1 MKKYSLIFLN
11 FVVGCLLLFS
21 CTDEEL
27 ANKGAGKATK
37 VSLSFETPDVE
48 QIVTKGVNGYT
59 LIEDLYLFIFDSNG
73 NIEGNGP
80 LFYEINSSNSSG
92 TIASEIPTTTGDH
105 YIFAVA
111 NPTSSSFAA
120 INDDL
125 SSITT
130 KAEFLSKTATLKGD
144 LLMSGNTIPMVG
156 TVAGA
161 DADGLIN
168 ISAEGSYKV
177 QLERIIASVKFDVSC
192 DVKNASFNLKSYTVV
207 NVPQTA
213 TLWGNNV
220 PENKDVWPGGTINTN
235 NSKQT
240 FEFYMFENKQQ
251 AKNSISS
258 YEDREAKEDPAAVT
272 NIKFKNASEH
282 ATYVILRGLYT
293 GPATVG
299 GSSTNVSAEVSYY
312 VHLGDINKG
321 NDNFETDRNIEYT
334 YNVSIT
340 GVNKLVLEVEKKD
353 PYDRGDGTIS
363 LIASTYN
370 LDAHYEFF
378 NITVPKGTDYSMEDG
393 AELGWVSFRIYDDKS
408 DNLMDAL
415 VPGKEGEWDRVMK
428 YKKWNDDAYNK
439 DLITTKAEL
448 NEKLKKYFDTHQNA
462 ESVKL
467 TCFVAENLLDDY
479 RECLVFRTKTSQNG
493 STLLKDGFKF
503 RQNYMRK
510 FFINNGSGYATEVLN
525 ETGQLKNYGTIKT
538 KTSDYDGWSNM
549 RSEVSSWPSKTEMEK
564 FYAACMAR
572 NRDENGDGQIS
583 DDELK
588 WYLPARDQYIGLWI
602 GADPLKEARLYTS
615 DTGKDG
621 AKWHYMSNSSRSS
634 SEKWILWAEQ
644 GSSTGGHTYNG
655 GEGGKF
661 QLRCIRNF
669 GNSKDAKYYEKEATR
684 VIAMRLTGD
693 GAYRNKQEYGELGR
707 SDGHM
712 GANNKVYKKFKVATS
727 VIGGSKL
734 TQNTQASL
742 ADNNNSACSNYA
754 EGSLKSG
761 YSEYRYKEKR
771 HSEEVGY
778 FKKVGSGKGNFYLYK
793 DGKMYNY
800 SKPSGYSYDYN
811 QVSVKEAYEDGGKW
825 RLPNQRELALMYSAG
840 YLENLS
846 SYGYILSRTFSSFE
860 SKNGF
865 MLNTSNNNLILAG
878 GDYEGSV
885 RCVRDVD

>member
-1 MKKYSLIFLN
+1 MKKYSLIFLS
-11 FVVGCLLLFS
+11 FVVGCLLLSS

-73 NIEGNGP
+73 NIEGDGP
-80 LFYEINSSNSSG
+80 LLYEINSANSSG

-111 NPTSSSFAA
+111 NPTNSSFAG
-120 INDDL
+120 IDNL
-125 SSITT
+125 SSIST
-130 KAEFLSKTATLKGD
+130 KKDFLSKTATLKGD

-156 TVAGA
+156 TVVGA

-168 ISAEGSYKV
+168 ISAGGSYKV

-192 DVKNASFNLKSYTVV
+192 EAKGASFNLKSYTVV

-213 TLWGNNV
+213 TLWGDNV
-220 PENKDVWPGGTINTN
+220 PENKNVWSGGTINTN

-251 AKNSISS
+251 AKSSINS
-258 YEDREAKEDPAAVT
+258 YEDREAKVDPTAVT
-272 NIKFKNASEH
+272 DIEFKNASEY

-293 GPATVG
+293 GPATVA

-321 NDNFETDRNIEYT
+321 NGNFETDRNIEYT

-340 GVNKLVLEVEKKD
+340 GVNKLVLEVEKTD

-378 NITVPKGTDYSMEDG
+378 NITVPKGTDYSMENG
-393 AELGWVSFRIYDDKS
+393 AELEWVSFRIYDGQS
-408 DNLMDAL
+408 ENLMDAL

-428 YKKWNDDAYNK
+428 YKKKDDNAYNEE
-439 DLITTKAEL
+439 LITTKAEL
-448 NEKLKKYFDTHQNA
+448 NKKLKTYFDAHPNA

-510 FFINNGSGYATEVLN
+510 FFNNKGSGYATEVLN
-525 ETGQLKNYGTIKT
+525 ETGRLKEYGSIKT
-538 KTSDYDGWSNM
+538 GTSDEDGWSNM
-549 RSEVSSWPSKTEMEK
+549 RKEVSLWPDRKEMNK

-572 NRDENGDGQIS
+572 NRDENGDGEIT

-615 DTGKDG
+615 DTGSGG
-621 AKWHYMSNSSRSS
+621 AQWHYMSNSSRNN
-634 SEKWILWAEQ
+634 EKWILWAEQ

-655 GEGGKF
+655 GENGSF

-669 GNSKDAKYYEKEATR
+669 GNNSQAKYYEKESAN
-684 VIAMRLTGD
+684 VIAMLLTGD
-693 GAYRNKQEYGELGR
+693 GAYRNKQESGELGR

-712 GANNKVYKKFKVATS
+712 GTNNKVYRKFKVATD
-727 VIGGSKL
+727 VIGKGGL
-734 TQNTQASL
+734 TQNSQAPL
-742 ADNNNSACSNYA
+742 ADKNNSACSNYV
-754 EGSLKSG
+754 EGALKQG
-761 YSEYRYKEKR
+761 YGKYEYKEKKW
-771 HSEEVGY
+771 SSIEVGY
-778 FKKVGSGKGNFYLYK
+778 FKKVGQGKGDFYLWK
-793 DGKMYNY
+793 DGKMYSY
-800 SKPSGYSYDYN
+800 DKPKGYSFDYVL
-811 QVSVKEAYEDGGKW
+811 VSVKEAYEDGGKW

-840 YLENLS
+840 YLDNLS
-846 SYGYILSRTFSSFE
+846 KYGYILSRTFSSFN

-865 MLNTSNNNLILAG
+865 MLNTGNNNLILAG
-878 GDYEGSV
+878 GDYGGSV